1 MGEMTWTSVCVGGAI
16 PQNLIDELAEIV
28 EEEFSDLEDF
38 DIVDA
43 IEAGKSVIF
52 VGNVNYGNPEELLA
66 FCHKHDLPY
75 WHWFDSGRGQWSSM
89 INVWRPG
96 WDEPAREVFSNT
108 EYEPLVGLK
117 DIAEFGSVAVL
128 MLWLHECKA
137 DAVPP
142 LTLALPKLTE
152 GEATLSS
159 TEGA

>member
-16 PQNLIDELAEIV
+16 PQNLIDELNEIV

-38 DIVDA
+38 DIA
-43 IEAGKSVIF
+43 ETIEAGQSVIF

-75 WHWFDSGRGQWSSM
+75 WHWFESGRGQWSSM
-89 INVWRPG
+89 IHVWRPG
-96 WDEPAREVFSNT
+96 WDEERVVYSNT
-108 EYEPLVGLK
+108 DYEPLADMK

-128 MLWLHECKA
+128 LLWLHECKA

-142 LTLALPKLTE
+142 LTMGPVKLTE
-152 GEATLSS
+152 SEVTLSS